1 MWERSKRKE
10 RSPGEGEKEVR
21 KSLRLEDMETSFDF
35 CERMT
40 KMMDAYKEKVGT
52 TLARMDME
60 GNPTNNDIKVWLKEL
75 AVNQMT
81 GMDEMACMVTEVVEE
96 MDAMQ
101 DEVKGKDKEIR
112 KLRDKLEEQ
121 SSVVSSVVVTK
132 DKMEVKASSK
142 DMEDRLRLA
151 TTQFKVM
158 DVDIGKETDNRAE
171 IITKGMAAIKEKVR
185 SDMQEEW
192 TKLAEGVDVAPLV
205 RKTAKP
211 TGKDHFSA
219 PLLFTVQD
227 KAKRWRMEE
236 ILRNSKIYPGF
247 HWPQEMMTVLKD
259 YKTVLKEGGV
269 NDETTYTRIRPVER
283 EGKVKLRADTKSK
296 EGSGKFSVKATWD
309 APPLCPEVRKKAG
322 DYLKPTW
329 ASARG

>member
-40 KMMDAYKEKVGT
+40 KMMDDYKEKVST
-52 TLARMDME
+52 TLAKMDME
-60 GNPTNNDIKVWLKEL
+60 DKPTNSDIKVWLKEL
-75 AVNQMT
+75 MKMQVN

-112 KLRDKLEEQ
+112 KLREKLEEQ

-142 DMEDRLRLA
+142 DMEERLKIA

-158 DVDIGKETDNRAE
+158 DVEIGKETDNRTE
-171 IITKGMAAIKEKVR
+171 ILTRGMAAIKEKVR
-185 SDMQEEW
+185 SDMQDEW
-192 TKLAEGVDVAPLV
+192 TRLAEGVDVTPLV
-205 RKTAKP
+205 RKTSKP
-211 TGKDHFSA
+211 TGKDYYSA

-227 KAKRWRMEE
+227 KTKRWRMEE

-247 HWPQEMMTVLKD
+247 HWPQEMLTVLKD

-269 NDETTYTRIRPVER
+269 NDDTTYTRIRPVER
-283 EGKVKLRADTKSK
+283 EGKVKLRADTKGK
-296 EGSGKFSVKATWD
+296 EGSGKFSMKATWD
-309 APPLCPEVRKKAG
+309 APP
-322 DYLKPTW
+322 
-329 ASARG
+329 SALRSGKRQSTI

>member
-75 AVNQMT
+75 AVTQMT

-171 IITKGMAAIKEKVR
+171 IITKGMGAIKEKVR

-211 TGKDHFSA
+211 TGKDHYSA

-227 KAKRWRMEE
+227 KAKRWRME
-236 ILRNSKIYPGF
+236 LRNSKIYPGF
-247 HWPQEMMTVLKD
+247 HWPQEMLTVLKD
-259 YKTVLKEGGV
+259 YKTVLKDNGV
-269 NDETTYTRIRPVER
+269 DDSTTYIRIRPVER
-283 EGKVKLRADTKSK
+283 EGKVKLRADTKIK
-296 EGSGKFSVKATWD
+296 EGSGKFSTRATWE
-309 APPLCPEVRKKAG
+309 APPLCPEVRKKSR
-322 DYLKPTW
+322 DHLKPVW

>member
-101 DEVKGKDKEIR
+101 EEVKGKDKEIR

-211 TGKDHFSA
+211 TGKDHYSA

-227 KAKRWRMEE
+227 KAKRWRME
-236 ILRNSKIYPGF
+236 LRNSKIYPGF
-247 HWPQEMMTVLKD
+247 HWPQEMLTVLKD
-259 YKTVLKEGGV
+259 YKTVLKDNGV
-269 NDETTYTRIRPVER
+269 DDSTTYIRIRPVER
-283 EGKVKLRADTKSK
+283 EGKVKLRADTKIK
-296 EGSGKFSVKATWD
+296 EGSGKFSTRATWE
-309 APPLCPEVRKKAG
+309 APPLCPEVRKKSR
-322 DYLKPTW
+322 DHLKPIW

>member
-75 AVNQMT
+75 AVTQMT

-171 IITKGMAAIKEKVR
+171 IITKGMAAIKDKVR

-247 HWPQEMMTVLKD
+247 HWPQEMLTVLKD
-259 YKTVLKEGGV
+259 YKTVLKDNGV
-269 NDETTYTRIRPVER
+269 DDSTTYIRIRPVER
-283 EGKVKLRADTKSK
+283 EGKVKLRADTKVK
-296 EGSGKFSVKATWD
+296 EGSGKFSTRATWE
-309 APPLCPEVRKKAG
+309 APPPLPRGKEEV
-322 DYLKPTW
+322 
-329 ASARG
+329 

>member
-1 MWERSKRKE
+1 MEER
-10 RSPGEGEKEVR
+10 
-21 KSLRLEDMETSFDF
+21 
-35 CERMT
+35 
-40 KMMDAYKEKVGT
+40 
-52 TLARMDME
+52 
-60 GNPTNNDIKVWLKEL
+60 LK
-75 AVNQMT
+75 
-81 GMDEMACMVTEVVEE
+81 
-96 MDAMQ
+96 
-101 DEVKGKDKEIR
+101 
-112 KLRDKLEEQ
+112 
-121 SSVVSSVVVTK
+121 
-132 DKMEVKASSK
+132 
-142 DMEDRLRLA
+142 LA

-211 TGKDHFSA
+211 TGKDHYSA

-259 YKTVLKEGGV
+259 YKTVLKDNGV
-269 NDETTYTRIRPVER
+269 NDCKSVAPHPLLEYRRAPMILGLQRRPVYFLSPW
-283 EGKVKLRADTKSK
+283 GFNL
-296 EGSGKFSVKATWD
+296 WD
-309 APPLCPEVRKKAG
+309 PSQQHDEVVHHPHH
-322 DYLKPTW
+322 LTE
-329 ASARG
+329 

>member
-35 CERMT
+35 CKRMT

-101 DEVKGKDKEIR
+101 EEVKGKDKEIR

-158 DVDIGKETDNRAE
+158 DVDIGKESDNRAE
-171 IITKGMAAIKEKVR
+171 IITKENGSYKGKGKE
-185 SDMQEEW
+185 
-192 TKLAEGVDVAPLV
+192 
-205 RKTAKP
+205 
-211 TGKDHFSA
+211 
-219 PLLFTVQD
+219 
-227 KAKRWRMEE
+227 
-236 ILRNSKIYPGF
+236 
-247 HWPQEMMTVLKD
+247 
-259 YKTVLKEGGV
+259 
-269 NDETTYTRIRPVER
+269 
-283 EGKVKLRADTKSK
+283 
-296 EGSGKFSVKATWD
+296 
-309 APPLCPEVRKKAG
+309 
-322 DYLKPTW
+322 
-329 ASARG
+329 

>member
-101 DEVKGKDKEIR
+101 EEVKGKDKEIR

-171 IITKGMAAIKEKVR
+171 IITKGMAAIKDKVR

-247 HWPQEMMTVLKD
+247 HWPQ
-259 YKTVLKEGGV
+259 
-269 NDETTYTRIRPVER
+269 
-283 EGKVKLRADTKSK
+283 
-296 EGSGKFSVKATWD
+296 
-309 APPLCPEVRKKAG
+309 
-322 DYLKPTW
+322 
-329 ASARG
+329 